1 MLPEPPYQHGT
12 PGLGQTGIILINL
25 GTPDAP
31 DAAAL
36 RPYLKQFLSD
46 PRVVEIP
53 RWIWWFILNIIILN
67 TRPKASAEKYA
78 KIWMPEGSPLRVH
91 TERQTRLLRELLQ
104 TQPDP
109 VPMVDFA
116 MGYGSP
122 SVNSVIE
129 QMRAKGCEHFL
140 IVPLFPQYA
149 GSSTGSVFSAVFS
162 ILSDMRNIPAIRT
175 IRHYHD
181 HPGYISALA
190 QNIRDYWQSHGK
202 PDKLVISFHGVPR
215 DTLDKGDP
223 YHCECLKTG
232 RLLAETLE
240 LDTSEYQVCFQ
251 SRFGKAEW
259 LKPYTAAVLED
270 LGKQKIRR
278 IDVTC
283 PGFVADCLETL
294 EEIGMEGRDIF
305 LQAGGQEYH
314 AIPCLNEHP
323 AWIKALGDIV
333 TTHLQGWTEP
343 LTTPQEASL
352 SRQRA
357 TTLGASN

>member
-1 MLPEPPYQHGT
+1 MMSLEPPYQHGT
-12 PGLGQTGIILINL
+12 PGRTGVILINL

-31 DAAAL
+31 TAAAL

-46 PRVVEIP
+46 PRVVEVP
-53 RWIWWFILNIIILN
+53 RLIWWFILNVIILN
-67 TRPKASAEKYA
+67 TRPKDSAEKYA
-78 KIWMPEGSPLRVH
+78 KVWMPEGSPLRVH
-91 TERQTRLLRELLQ
+91 TERQTRLIRELLH
-104 TQPDP
+104 TQFGPAL
-109 VPMVDFA
+109 MVDFA

-122 SVNSVIE
+122 SVSSVVE
-129 QMRAKGCEHFL
+129 QMRTQGCERFL

-162 ILSDMRNIPAIRT
+162 LLSGMRNIPSLRT

-181 HPGYISALA
+181 HPGYIAALA
-190 QNIRDYWQSHGK
+190 QNIRDYWQAHGI

-232 RLLAETLE
+232 RLLAEALA
-240 LDTSEYQVCFQ
+240 LDASQYQVCFQ

-259 LKPYTAAVLED
+259 LKPYTAGVLEE
-270 LGKQKIRR
+270 LGRQKTRR
-278 IDVTC
+278 IDVVC

-323 AWIKALGDIV
+323 DWIRALGDII
-333 TTHLQGWTEP
+333 TTHLQGWTDP
-343 LTTPQEASL
+343 LPTPEETSL
-352 SRQRA
+352 SKQRA
-357 TTLGASN
+357 VALGAAK

>member
-12 PGLGQTGIILINL
+12 PGRTGVILINL

-53 RWIWWFILNIIILN
+53 RWIWWFILNVVILN

-91 TERQTRLLRELLQ
+91 TERQTRLLREWLQ
-104 TQPDP
+104 TRTDP
-109 VPMVDFA
+109 APVVDFA

-122 SVNSVIE
+122 SVNSVIG
-129 QMRAKGCEHFL
+129 QMRMQGCERFL

-149 GSSTGSVFSAVFS
+149 GSSTGSVFSATFS
-162 ILSDMRNIPAIRT
+162 IFSGMRNIPAVRT

-190 QNIRDYWQSHGK
+190 QNVRDYWQIHGK

-215 DTLDKGDP
+215 STLDKGDP

-232 RLLAETLE
+232 RLLAEALE
-240 LDTSEYQVCFQ
+240 LDSSKYQVCFQ

-259 LKPYTAAVLED
+259 LKPYTAAVLEES
-270 LGKQKIRR
+270 GKQKIRR
-278 IDVTC
+278 IDVVC

-323 AWIKALGDIV
+323 DWIKALGDII

-343 LTTPQEASL
+343 LTTPQEADL
-352 SRQRA
+352 SKQRA
-357 TTLGASN
+357 TALGAAN